1 MILRTTKDYIEAIDM
16 AKNLSKAFVDEKDI
30 TTDWIEDIYNGD
42 CIKQGRKYVG
52 FYQDEVLVCKCTL
65 DEITWTFPSCEDS
78 KKRRRLLKQLAEQ
91 LDRYNEGD
99 FDIISFVKLL
109 PHSVGEVFY
118 FKEEDV

>member
-1 MILRTTKDYIEAIDM
+1 MILRTTKDYIEAIDK
-16 AKNLSKAFVDEKDI
+16 AKNLSKAFVDEKDL

-42 CIKQGRKYVG
+42 CVKQGRKYVG

-78 KKRRRLLKQLAEQ
+78 KKRRRLLNQLAEQ

-99 FDIISFVKLL
+99 FGIISFVKLL

-118 FKEEDV
+118 FKDEDV